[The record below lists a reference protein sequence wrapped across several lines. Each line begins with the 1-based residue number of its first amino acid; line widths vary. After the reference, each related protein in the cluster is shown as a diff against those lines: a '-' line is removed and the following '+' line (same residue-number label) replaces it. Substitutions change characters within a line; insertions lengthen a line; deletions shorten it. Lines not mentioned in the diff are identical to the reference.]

1 MDRVGRVLV
10 ETYRVERL
18 IAEGGMASVYEAAHL
33 RVPKKFAVKFLRP
46 QLATHTEALQRFR
59 REAEIV
65 ATLDHPNIVNLVDYN
80 VGDDGLP
87 YIVIEYVDG
96 ESLADRQD
104 RVGRFALA
112 EMVRVG
118 SQVAAALD
126 TAHGAGVVHRDL
138 KPENILVRAD
148 GVAKVV
154 DFGVAKLR
162 TAPHLTAM

>member
-10 ETYRVERL
+10 ETYRIERL
-18 IAEGGMASVYEAAHL
+18 IAEGGMAAVYQATHL

-46 QLATHTEALQRFR
+46 QLAGHTEALQRFR

-65 ATLDHPNIVNLVDYN
+65 ATLDHPNIVHLVDYN
-80 VGDDGLP
+80 VGEDGLP
-87 YIVIEYVDG
+87 YIVLEYIEG
-96 ESLADRQD
+96 ENLAERQE
-104 RVGRFALA
+104 RLGRCDLA

-118 SQVAAALD
+118 TQVAAALD

-154 DFGVAKLR
+154 DF
-162 TAPHLTAM
+162 